1 MKRLLS
7 MLLVLVLSVGILG
20 GCQEKAA
27 STQPAVQENPEDNL
41 PPVEDDGVMKILL
54 ICHSLGVDSVF
65 MFPDICKSEGVENMV
80 VGFLYHSGCR
90 VVQHVDYAKAN
101 ARQYAYYEY
110 DMSKDDGWQRADC
123 NGNFSYCPAGAAND
137 IYIEDGSIAQTLEFG
152 ISRHDWD
159 MVILQGGATETADR
173 KDSYYKTNNKELNLT
188 GYIQELR
195 EYVLSKDMEPRTVP
209 EFSWNMV
216 WTPPKDPA
224 VRKEDTNAL
233 LDLEFEGS
241 ELKLYEVMAKNC
253 EEKVG
258 PSFDWTYVFPNG
270 TTLQNLKSSTWQ
282 NAKLYRDYAHGHARA
297 VKRVDG
303 REHIPTA
310 KAHHLR
316 ILHLTAQQ
324 HQRDH
329 DDVLGDGRAVR
340 AGGVCEDAVL
350 VLIQRIVAHP
360 VDTCPAAGKPLETLR

>member
-27 STQPAVQENPEDNL
+27 PTQTAVQENPEENL

-80 VGFLYHSGCR
+80 VGFLYRSGCR

-110 DMSKDDGWQRADC
+110 DISKDDGWQRADC

-159 MVILQGGATETADR
+159 MVILQGGATETAGR
-173 KDSYYKTNNKELNLT
+173 KDSYYISKGHEVNLT

-195 EYVLSKDMEPRTVP
+195 DYVLSKDVEPRTVP

-224 VRKEDTNAL
+224 VRKEGTNAL
-233 LDLEFEGS
+233 LEREFEGS
-241 ELKLYEVMAKNC
+241 ELKEYEVMAKNC
-253 EEKVG
+253 EETVV
-258 PSFDWTYVFPNG
+258 PNFDWAYVFPNG
-270 TTLQNLKSSTWQ
+270 TTLQNLKSSTWE
-282 NAKLYRDYAHGHARA
+282 NAKLYRDYAHVTDFGRWAAAYTWYCTMFDKDITACKLAPMNYKVVLDEASRLLKKDLEWTQEQKDLMIEA
-297 VKRVDG
+297 VGNALANPYQMTQSKY
-303 REHIPTA
+303 
-310 KAHHLR
+310 
-316 ILHLTAQQ
+316 
-324 HQRDH
+324 
-329 DDVLGDGRAVR
+329 
-340 AGGVCEDAVL
+340 
-350 VLIQRIVAHP
+350 
-360 VDTCPAAGKPLETLR
+360 

>member
-7 MLLVLVLSVGILG
+7 MLLVLALSVGIFA
-20 GCQEKAA
+20 GCQRAPE
-27 STQPAVQENPEDNL
+27 QPAAQEDPEEKL

-54 ICHSLGVDSVF
+54 ICHSLGVDSIF

-90 VVQHVDYAKAN
+90 VVQHVDYAKQD

-110 DMSKDDGWQRADC
+110 DISKDDGWQRADC

-159 MVILQGGATETADR
+159 MVILQGGSIETADR
-173 KDSYYKTNNKELNLT
+173 KDSYYKNNNKELNLT

-216 WTPPKDPA
+216 WTQPKDRA

-253 EEKVG
+253 EEKVV

-282 NAKLYRDYAHGHARA
+282 NAKIYRDYAHVTDFGRWAAAYTWYCTMFDKDITDCKLAPMNYKVVLDEASRLLKKDLEWTQEQKDLMIEA
-297 VKRVDG
+297 VG
-303 REHIPTA
+303 NALANPYQMT
-310 KAHHLR
+310 
-316 ILHLTAQQ
+316 QSQ
-324 HQRDH
+324 Y
-329 DDVLGDGRAVR
+329 
-340 AGGVCEDAVL
+340 
-350 VLIQRIVAHP
+350 
-360 VDTCPAAGKPLETLR
+360 